1 MDPGTLAV
9 VGARQFSL
17 GVEEEFL
24 VVDAAGWGLCRDG
37 PALLAD
43 ARRALPHDEVA
54 AELHHS
60 QVETATP
67 VCETVGE
74 VRSELERLR
83 QELQSTAAAR
93 DLRVAALGTH
103 PFSVWTEDPG
113 VTADYSHLE
122 RDYRQLADEQII
134 CGCHVHVGV
143 EDEELAIEAM
153 NRSRPWLSVV
163 LALSGNSP
171 FWERRDTG
179 YSSYRTELW
188 RRWPMAGTPESFPSR
203 ADFDAVVEILLVTG
217 SIDDPA
223 RLYWDVRPS
232 ARFPTLE
239 FRITDVGL
247 TVGDATMVAGLVR
260 GIVAAAVAAAD
271 AGQPAPAIRPELLR
285 AATWRAA
292 RYGVDGTLIDVI
304 RGEAVAARRM
314 VGRLLDFARPG
325 LEAAGDDDHVR
336 ELVGRVLDDTGTGAA
351 RQRRA
356 LSRTGRWEDVVDY
369 AVAQTG

>member
-1 MDPGTLAV
+1 
-9 VGARQFSL
+9 
-17 GVEEEFL
+17 VEEEFL
-24 VVDAAGWGLCRDG
+24 VVDAETRALRRQGL
-37 PALLAD
+37 ALLAD
-43 ARRALPHDEVA
+43 ARRELSESEVA

-67 VCETVGE
+67 VCASLGE

-83 QELQSTAAAR
+83 KELQSAATDR
-93 DLRVAALGTH
+93 GLRIAALGTH
-103 PFSVWTEDPG
+103 PFSIWTEDPG

-122 RDYRQLADEQII
+122 RDYRRLADEQII

-143 EDEELAIEAM
+143 DDAELAIEAM

-163 LALSGNSP
+163 LALAGNSP

-179 YSSYRTELW
+179 YASYRTELW
-188 RRWPMAGTPESFPSR
+188 RRWPLAGTPEAFSSR
-203 ADFDAVVEILLVTG
+203 AEFDRVLEALLTTE

-239 FRITDVGL
+239 FRITDVCL
-247 TVGDATMVAGLVR
+247 TVDEAVLVAGLVR
-260 GIVAAAVAAAD
+260 GLVAAALAATD
-271 AGQPAPAIRPELLR
+271 AGQPAPRVRPELLR

-292 RYGVDGTLIDVI
+292 RYGPDRTLVDVIGQQAAPARQLID
-304 RGEAVAARRM
+304 
-314 VGRLLDFARPG
+314 RLLDFAGPG
-325 LEAAGDDDHVR
+325 LRSHGDEEEVR
-336 ELVGRVLDDTGTGAA
+336 GLVQRVLEGGTGAA

-356 LSRTGRWEDVVDY
+356 LARQGRWEDVVDY
-369 AVAQTG
+369 AVARIG